1 MSIFKKHPVKFGDV
15 LCNTRTGRLYVIA
28 GYVLSNGGR
37 RRVLMVC
44 LETSIHKQILQEHP
58 ISFEK
63 DTISE
68 MVYVDNISEAL
79 KDRIEE
85 KDYKFDTMN
94 IDFARF
100 RCLPK

>member
-44 LETSIHKQILQEHP
+44 L
-58 ISFEK
+58 
-63 DTISE
+63 
-68 MVYVDNISEAL
+68 
-79 KDRIEE
+79 
-85 KDYKFDTMN
+85 
-94 IDFARF
+94 
-100 RCLPK
+100 